1 MVKIYNLPEQF
12 NRQTV
17 KERLKNI
24 CEKNDVILLAL
35 FGSFVRREQKKK
47 SDIDI
52 LVKFDASK
60 EKSLLDLIHMEN
72 ELKEIFG
79 RKVDLLT
86 QEGISPYLRNEILN
100 SMKIIYEKR

>member
-1 MVKIYNLPEQF
+1 MVKIDNLPEQF

-35 FGSFVRREQKKK
+35 FGSFVRGEQKKK

-60 EKSLLDLIHMEN
+60 EKSLLDLIRLEN

-86 QEGISPYLRNEILN
+86 QESISPYLRNEILN
-100 SMKIIYEKR
+100 SMKIIYEKG